1 MIWKIEEGKAIAT
14 QEMFDKVHP
23 DFKGETDGVSYVI
36 NYEPI
41 LDATVRYPV
50 KFVKEI
56 VQ

>member
-23 DFKGETDGVSYVI
+23 DFKGETDGVSYVV